1 MTERAAPRRRIPPP
15 TQLFFGPVFQRDMRA
30 LGRRRSTYAVRFLF
44 TTGLIGLALL
54 IGGSIAANAQGS
66 GSLARQQ
73 ALQEIAPALT
83 LTVGWFGF
91 IALCFA
97 SIVVAASAIC
107 DERHKR
113 TLPALMT
120 TPITAAEMVFSML
133 ASRFVQIT
141 ILALAGLPVLLA
153 ARTFG
158 GAPLRTVIAFA
169 AISLSVSLLGISIAL
184 LASVG
189 ARRASTAASM
199 AFTILNIIFFG
210 PLLLLF
216 LGQFGAVPTNRLLEL
231 FTIISAPTAAMATT
245 ADLMG
250 GGFTGNINAV
260 WIGNTLFNIA
270 LALVMASFASASLR
284 KRIRCDNEAS
294 TPTKRTRRSLRR
306 ATPTPDA
313 SPDLAAMSG
322 EASPSPKR
330 AKRQAR
336 AAARAAKRSGAR
348 TVPDAALLWREL
360 RQRATSRAFATT
372 VISAMLL
379 ALAIFPWRLGVDEE
393 TTYFLPA
400 LFASFLICFL
410 AGNTPAAS
418 IAGERES
425 RTWDTLLTTRIPRRE
440 LIASKYLGI
449 LSRQWLTPLAIAV
462 YLGLIGTTTGHIHP
476 IAPLHYLAI
485 ILGPVLLFS
494 ATGLALS
501 LVSKTPTRAA
511 TINIALVLILYAAL
525 PMLVAL
531 LADFFGETVDVIDLI
546 EEPFLLTHPVPS
558 AILALDFGFSSRGGS
573 FSRTQDIADLDVT
586 RAQYTMLIAV
596 VLAVHAALAAAV
608 LTATTLLFNR
618 LAPRS
623 S

>member
-1 MTERAAPRRRIPPP
+1 MIAPGKALRRIPPP
-15 TQLFFGPVFQRDMRA
+15 TRLFFGPVFQRDMRA

-44 TTGLIGLALL
+44 TAGLIGLALL
-54 IGGSIAANAQGS
+54 VGGAIAANSQGS

-91 IALCFA
+91 VALCFA

-199 AFTILNIIFFG
+199 AFTVLNITFFG

-231 FTIISAPTAAMATT
+231 STIISAPTAAIAIT

-250 GGFTGNINAV
+250 GGFTGNINTV
-260 WIGNTLFNIA
+260 WIGNALFNIA
-270 LALVMASFASASLR
+270 LALVMATFASASLR
-284 KRIRCDNEAS
+284 KRIRRDSEAG
-294 TPTKRTRRSLRR
+294 PPPRRLTRRQR
-306 ATPTPDA
+306 
-313 SPDLAAMSG
+313 
-322 EASPSPKR
+322 
-330 AKRQAR
+330 
-336 AAARAAKRSGAR
+336 RAAKRTRAHNPDPADSTDHATQSKPAPALRDTAR
-348 TVPDAALLWREL
+348 TVPNAALLWREL
-360 RQRATSRAFATT
+360 RQRTTSRAFAIT
-372 VISAMLL
+372 VIGAMLVAL
-379 ALAIFPWRLGVDEE
+379 ALFPWRLGVDEE
-393 TTYFLPA
+393 VTYFLPA
-400 LFASFLICFL
+400 IFATFLICFL

-440 LIASKYLGI
+440 LIASKYLGV
-449 LSRQWLTPLAIAV
+449 LSRQWLTPLAIV
-462 YLGLIGTTTGHIHP
+462 FYLYLVGATTGHIHP
-476 IAPLHYLAI
+476 IAPLHFAALV
-485 ILGPVLLFS
+485 LGPVLLFS
-494 ATGLALS
+494 ATGTALS

-511 TINIALVLILYAAL
+511 TINIGLVLVLYAAL

-531 LADFFGETVDVIDLI
+531 LADFFNETFDTIDLL
-546 EEPFLLTHPVPS
+546 EEPFLLAHPIPAS
-558 AILALDFGFSSRGGS
+558 ILALDFGFSSRGGN
-573 FSRTQDIADLDVT
+573 FSQFQDIADLAVT
-586 RAQYTMLIAV
+586 RTHYTMLVAAV
-596 VLAVHAALAAAV
+596 FAIHAALAATV
-608 LTATTLLFNR
+608 LAATTLLFNR

-623 S
+623 N